1 MDSRQRFIL
10 VSAPNKAGEA
20 FVRLLMTHRLP
31 FAAIANNKR
40 ERARMKELGVER
52 IILVDTTEE
61 STWQLPDFPI
71 GKIFL
76 FESSFTL
83 CCRYIRICSSWSSE
97 PTYVITHSNHPRLIY
112 KGLGASFVI
121 HTNSDEVSFL
131 LHALVG

>member
-1 MDSRQRFIL
+1 MDNRQNFIL
-10 VSAPNKAGEA
+10 VSASSKAGEA
-20 FVRLLMTHRLP
+20 FVRLLMAHRLP
-31 FAAIANNKR
+31 FAAIVNNKR
-40 ERARMKELGVER
+40 EQARMKELGVDR
-52 IILVDTTEE
+52 IISVDTTEE
-61 STWQLPDFPI
+61 NTWRIPDFPI

-83 CCRYIRICSSWSSE
+83 CCRFIRICSPWTTE
-97 PTYVITHSNHPRLIY
+97 PIYVITHSNNPRPIY